1 MLNIESGGAKEKF
14 DINERKSGKTYT
26 QGVEYGEKKTIRQVK
41 EFFDKYLDCVIKE
54 PSNKVKERKLKEF
67 EELLKGE

>member
-1 MLNIESGGAKEKF
+1 MKPVYNGYDEQFLN
-14 DINERKSGKTYT
+14 GK
-26 QGVEYGEKKTIRQVK
+26 QVK

-54 PSNKVKERKLKEF
+54 PSNKVKERKKKEF